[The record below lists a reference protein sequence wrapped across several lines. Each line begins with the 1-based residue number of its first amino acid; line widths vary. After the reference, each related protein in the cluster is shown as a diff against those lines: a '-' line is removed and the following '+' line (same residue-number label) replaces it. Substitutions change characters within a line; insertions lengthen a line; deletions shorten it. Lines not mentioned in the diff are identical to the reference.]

1 MATQKNARGPEIS
14 SIDVFSYSS
23 RFTKFLK
30 EELFN
35 YEYNHH
41 VELERKHKDRI
52 NSSGVS
58 QISEII
64 KSVVRS
70 KKNNSRVS
78 AQFGSH
84 DIKFDGL
91 TPKGF

>member
-23 RFTKFLK
+23 RFTKFIK

-41 VELERKHKDRI
+41 MELERKHKDRI

-58 QISEII
+58 
-64 KSVVRS
+64 
-70 KKNNSRVS
+70 
-78 AQFGSH
+78 
-84 DIKFDGL
+84 
-91 TPKGF
+91 